1 MNVNQFADR
10 HLYPYK
16 IRGNEIIPRLCPYC
30 HGGQHS
36 HDKDTF
42 ALNTEKLTFNC
53 RRGSCGVTGSFYQLC
68 KDFNEES
75 DWMKDDN
82 YEYKKQPKKVYKKP
96 VTNIITPTDKVDNY
110 LKLRGFSK
118 ETCINRKIGSDEKGN
133 IVMPYYENGKL
144 VLIKFRP
151 SHKIV
156 KKNGDIKSWREE
168 GGKPVFWGMDDC
180 NPELPLVIV
189 EGEMDALALDEAGIK
204 NVVSVPSGSEDLD
217 CIKICW
223 SWLETFKKIIIWG
236 DNDEP
241 GQEMIRKLINR
252 LGEYRCSLVN
262 SDRKDANEVLYH
274 DGKDKIINAIANAK
288 EVPIAG
294 LLRLSDVENFDYSK
308 AERVSS
314 GFELIDKAIGGF
326 MMGQVS
332 LWTGSNASGKST
344 LLGQIL
350 VESIE
355 KDFNVCAFSGELPA
369 PLFKYWIELQMAGKL
384 NLNARYDELKKED
397 IYFVPDNVKDKMKA
411 WYRDRFFLYD
421 SFGSAKGED
430 ILKIFEYAARRYD
443 CKVFSIDN
451 LMITDF
457 CSANKD
463 FYRAQSEFMGKIIE
477 FTHKFNVHVHVV
489 AHPRKTSGD
498 ITKNDVGGSGDLT
511 NRVDNVFSVSRID
524 KGDKDDPKISLALM
538 DCDNKVDI
546 LKNRFSGRQD
556 ITIGLKFEPLSKRF
570 YAKSDINSDCKHYGW
585 NDQQMLI
592 TEVQMKSPWEGDDE

>member
-1 MNVNQFADR
+1 
-10 HLYPYK
+10 
-16 IRGNEIIPRLCPYC
+16 
-30 HGGQHS
+30 
-36 HDKDTF
+36 
-42 ALNTEKLTFNC
+42 
-53 RRGSCGVTGSFYQLC
+53 VTGSFYQLC

-82 YEYKKQPKKVYKKP
+82 YEYKKQPKKIYKKP
-96 VTNIITPTDKVDNY
+96 VTNVITPTDKVDNY

-118 ETCINRKIGSDEKGN
+118 ETCINRKIGSDEKDN
-133 IVMPYYENGKL
+133 IVMPYYENGEL
-144 VLIKFRP
+144 VLVKFRP

-180 NPELPLVIV
+180 NVELPLILC

-204 NVVSVPSGSEDLD
+204 NVVSVPSGCEDLT
-217 CIKICW
+217 CVELCW
-223 SWLETFKKIIIWG
+223 DWLEKFKKIIIWG
-236 DNDEP
+236 DSDAP
-241 GQEMIRKLINR
+241 GQEMVRKLINR
-252 LGEYRCSLVN
+252 LGEYRCSVVN
-262 SDRKDANEVLYH
+262 SNRKDANEVLYF
-274 DGKDKIINAIANAK
+274 DGKNKIIDAISNAK

-308 AERVSS
+308 VERVSS

-332 LWTGSNASGKST
+332 LWTGSNSSGKST

-369 PLFKYWIELQMAGKL
+369 PLFKYWVELQMAGKL
-384 NLNARYDELKKED
+384 NLKARYDELKKED
-397 IYFVPDNVKDKMKA
+397 IYFVPDNIKDKMKA

-524 KGDKDDPKISLALM
+524 QDDPKNGLSLM

-570 YAKSDINSDCKHYGW
+570 FAKSDIDSDSKRYGW
-585 NDQQMLI
+585 NDQQTLI
-592 TEVQMKSPWEGDDE
+592 TEVQMKSPWDGDEE